1 MKKLTMIFL
10 LVFVSSLFAITPE
23 EIQKAYHKSFNYEQI
38 EDYENAIRTLSPVLD
53 AYPNGYTV
61 NLRLGWLY
69 YFLGRYANSI
79 EHYQKAVQ
87 IVPTSIEAKNG
98 LMLPLLAQNKYTETA
113 STAYQVVS
121 VDHYNYYGNMR
132 LAYSLRMQKK
142 YDQAEQILNKMLAV
156 YPTDITFL
164 TELALVKYNQGNTE
178 RAGNLMWDVLTLDP
192 ENETAK
198 SYFSK

>member
-1 MKKLTMIFL
+1 MKKLTMLFL

-23 EIQKAYHKSFNYEQI
+23 EIQEAYHKSFNYEQI
-38 EDYENAIRTLSPVLD
+38 EDYENAIRSLSSVLD
-53 AYPNGYTV
+53 EYPNGYTV

-69 YFLGRYANSI
+69 YLLGRYANSI

-87 IVPTSIEAKNG
+87 IVPTSLEAKNG
-98 LMLPLLAQNKYTETA
+98 LMLPMLAQNKYGDA
-113 STAYQVVS
+113 VSIAYQVVS

-132 LAYSLRMQKK
+132 LAYSLRMEKK

-164 TELALVKYNQGNTE
+164 TELALVKYNQGDKE
-178 RAGNLMWDVLTLDP
+178 KAGNLMWDVLTLDP

-198 SYFSK
+198 NYFKK